1 MMSKNKKMI
10 MYSVA
15 ALVVLGGVA
24 AASSYVTRNAVT
36 EEKIAE
42 AKPIQ
47 RAKPARAMQHAS
59 AQPVRQPCN
68 DNNIV
73 GTVIGGVAGGVV
85 GNQFGK
91 GSGRTVTTV
100 GGAAGGAYLGNQY
113 INTRGATCN

>member
-1 MMSKNKKMI
+1 MMGKNKKVAI
-10 MYSVA
+10 YSLVA
-15 ALVVLGGVA
+15 LATLAGVA
-24 AASSYVTRNAVT
+24 VASSYVTRSAIQ

-47 RAKPARAMQHAS
+47 RTQPSRSMQHAS
-59 AQPVRQPCN
+59 AQPARQPCN
-68 DNNIV
+68 DHNIV

-113 INTRGATCN
+113 LNTRGAACN